1 MRQSRE
7 VGSLGGKG
15 EVNKAIRKG
24 FTVKVTFAQRPK
36 DMRRKSHGCLGK
48 ESSKAM
54 EEQV

>member
-24 FTVKVTFAQRPK
+24 FTVKLTFAQRPK
-36 DMRRKSHGCLGK
+36 DMRRQSHGCLGK